1 MEVENIVK
9 ALKATTNA
17 ENQKEASD
25 YLEKVTTAQRESLSC
40 QLQMSKMI
48 GFPQVLLQLA
58 NNVELESTVRQAA
71 VIYLKN
77 VVHKAWVVDEDEKD
91 TTLPISEQDKTPIRQ
106 AIIGS
111 IVNAPEPIR

>member
-1 MEVENIVK
+1 
-9 ALKATTNA
+9 
-17 ENQKEASD
+17 
-25 YLEKVTTAQRESLSC
+25 
-40 QLQMSKMI
+40 MSKMI

-58 NNVELESTVRQAA
+58 NDVELESTVRQAA

-111 IVNAPEPIR
+111 IVNAPEPIRVHLCSCVQFILRNDFPEGWPTLLEEIL